1 MAKLLFRL
9 NGVEDDEADAVR
21 DLLNQH
27 EIPFYETSAGR
38 WGFSVAAIW
47 LREEDYFERARELI
61 EEYQEQRREWLRDQP
76 IESWADRFRR
86 KPVTVT
92 ISMLAI
98 IGILALSVLPY
109 F

>member
-9 NGVEDDEADAVR
+9 NGVEEDEADAVR
-21 DLLNQH
+21 ELLERN

-47 LREEDYFERARELI
+47 LREENYFVQARELI
-61 EEYQEQRREWLRDQP
+61 EEYQEQRRQWLQDQP

-86 KPVTVT
+86 KPVTV
-92 ISMLAI
+92 IASLLAI
-98 IGILALSVLPY
+98 AGILALSVLPY